1 MSFFETSN
9 SGEFDVVRALI
20 DAIGMAWNA
29 LTFPLRMVISVVQA
43 VIGVFNQ
50 FRTGQIDLPTF
61 ILNIM
66 TLMFTAY
73 QTVFNQIMSFVIS
86 IGARLVSAIKSAAL
100 RMVNGMISNLRA
112 LPGRV
117 YSLLHSVVSKVSSAI
132 QAWINTAKSKVSTL
146 ISNITSPF
154 HGVASAISS
163 ALSGVVSAIKAP
175 FEAAYNAVK
184 PILDKIKAGMDLINS
199 VGNAFGGEESEGR
212 QSLLIGANDTTS
224 KVTTTPVVTTTPD
237 DHLTVDINNN
247 VTLDLVNVPQ
257 HIDTDTLIQ
266 GLSDRKVLSALT
278 SNSDFQTLDAKVK
291 ERLNLKIARSRGV

>member
-73 QTVFNQIMSFVIS
+73 QTIFNQIMSFVIS

-132 QAWINTAKSKVSTL
+132 QSWINTAKSKVSTL

-163 ALSGVVSAIKAP
+163 ALSGVVSAITAP
-175 FEAAYNAVK
+175 FRAAWDTLE
-184 PILDKIKAGMDLINS
+184 PIISKIKEGMDLIGGITGAAGFEL
-199 VGNAFGGEESEGR
+199 GNAAGFENSAGFE
-212 QSLLIGANDTTS
+212 
-224 KVTTTPVVTTTPD
+224 
-237 DHLTVDINNN
+237 
-247 VTLDLVNVPQ
+247 
-257 HIDTDTLIQ
+257 
-266 GLSDRKVLSALT
+266 LSDESNVSSTTHHEVLDVNYNINIDLTAPSSMSSSDLMSVVNDRDFLVALT
-278 SNSDFQTLDAKVK
+278 GNRDFQELDARVK
-291 ERLNLKIARSRGV
+291 SRISLKNSRMRGV